1 LKPKSKRSEKMKG
14 RNCECPFCKKFGR
27 DKRFKFYMICKSLG
41 LDRLS
46 RTRLAVL
53 RKKIRDR
60 EIW

>member
-1 LKPKSKRSEKMKG
+1 MKS